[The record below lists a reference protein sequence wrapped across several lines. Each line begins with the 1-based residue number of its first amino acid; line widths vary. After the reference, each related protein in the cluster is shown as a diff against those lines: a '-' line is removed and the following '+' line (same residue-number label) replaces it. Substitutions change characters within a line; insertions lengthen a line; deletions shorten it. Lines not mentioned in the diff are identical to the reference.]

1 MWPVSCRPGFCICCV
16 PTCASTR
23 HHSSPAPAPSSPTLR
38 TSTWSA
44 VQPPAISAVWTAAVR
59 WRARSMLSI
68 APSAAVRPARC
79 VLLACPVIST
89 WAPATPATAVM
100 IGASAAVPAGPSAP
114 EPFVNGIAA
123 VALPQSSFC
132 SGRMSLESSSP
143 VPLSSSA
150 AVLAKQLPVAA
161 S

>member
-1 MWPVSCRPGFCICCV
+1 
-16 PTCASTR
+16 
-23 HHSSPAPAPSSPTLR
+23 
-38 TSTWSA
+38 
-44 VQPPAISAVWTAAVR
+44 
-59 WRARSMLSI
+59 
-68 APSAAVRPARC
+68 
-79 VLLACPVIST
+79 
-89 WAPATPATAVM
+89 M

-123 VALPQSSFC
+123 LALPQSSFC

-161 S
+161 L